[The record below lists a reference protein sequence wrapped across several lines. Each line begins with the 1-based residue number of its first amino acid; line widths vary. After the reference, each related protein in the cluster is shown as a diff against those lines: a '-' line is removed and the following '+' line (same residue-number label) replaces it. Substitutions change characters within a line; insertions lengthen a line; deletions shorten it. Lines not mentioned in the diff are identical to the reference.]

1 MVVFFRTGAAV
12 GVEQVKLDFTHEVN
26 FVQKCTHRI
35 KKMKCL
41 LLWLYLLV
49 SGDSVASLCI
59 SKAIG
64 FLGRPH
70 FQIKRDAYSRFS
82 GLGRG
87 RFSTKL
93 YGIED
98 FDSAKDSYRAQT
110 SPMYTPQSMYEVN
123 RRFRLSTRD
132 VQRIKEKHSQGSVGV
147 IISLDTALLD
157 LSQLFGYAYAMFCE
171 DIDGQ
176 VPKPASI
183 RDLVG
188 STFRDYAIALGWSF
202 PTEDLPLQ
210 EEKLFACIDYMLDK
224 VPIEAQPGCVELV
237 NSVLDQG
244 NDIIVVSSLPRPLAL
259 KVLGRSQLSQLFE
272 GRVNPDH
279 LLTYNPPPPPDD
291 PKESRLDNYGDRY
304 MNKRFIQICGIFK
317 KPPVLCLLIDGNR
330 RHILSAKRNGLSC
343 IALSG

>member
-1 MVVFFRTGAAV
+1 
-12 GVEQVKLDFTHEVN
+12 
-26 FVQKCTHRI
+26 
-35 KKMKCL
+35 
-41 LLWLYLLV
+41 
-49 SGDSVASLCI
+49 
-59 SKAIG
+59 
-64 FLGRPH
+64 
-70 FQIKRDAYSRFS
+70 
-82 GLGRG
+82 
-87 RFSTKL
+87 
-93 YGIED
+93 
-98 FDSAKDSYRAQT
+98 
-110 SPMYTPQSMYEVN
+110 MYEVN

-171 DIDGQ
+171 GLDDR
-176 VPKPASI
+176 VPNPASI

-202 PTEDLPLQ
+202 PTDDLPLQ
-210 EEKLFACIDYMLDK
+210 EEKLFACLDYMLDK

-237 NSVLDQG
+237 NSVLEQG

-272 GRVNPDH
+272 GRVNSDH

-291 PKESRLDNYGDRY
+291 PKESRLDNYGDRC
-304 MNKRFIQICGIFK
+304 MNKRFLQICGILK
-317 KPPVLCLLIDGNR
+317 KPPVLCILIDGNR

-343 IALSG
+343 IALSGFAEHAQDLRSADFIASGLLTIKMSEINK